1 VDTEST
7 YFLASDLRNF
17 SVTAD
22 QVRARIKD
30 EFAMDDAAAQ
40 ALMDAYQQAEP
51 GRMPAD
57 VLIGIA
63 SDSLFRAPIIRGAA
77 SKADA
82 RQAPVHLYNVAW
94 HAPVDGGIYRAPHTI
109 DIPLAFGN
117 TAASAALTGTGPE
130 QAEVSRNVLSSF
142 VAFARTG
149 NPNNDRVPEWP
160 AYETATRPTMSF
172 DVQCQIVPDLRSGD
186 RVAIGTLQTRSNS
199 GPLHTYR

>member
-1 VDTEST
+1 
-7 YFLASDLRNF
+7 
-17 SVTAD
+17 
-22 QVRARIKD
+22 
-30 EFAMDDAAAQ
+30 M
-40 ALMDAYQQAEP
+40 P
-51 GRMPAD
+51 GRRR
-57 VLIGIA
+57 
-63 SDSLFRAPIIRGAA
+63 ST
-77 SKADA
+77 
-82 RQAPVHLYNVAW
+82 LYNVAW

-142 VAFARTG
+142 VVFARAG

-160 AYETATRPTMSF
+160 AYETATGPTMSF

-199 GPLHTYR
+199 GPSTPTGSYRSHRSLHRPRWPELHGTTRRCEA